1 MLHTLDSYTYKTV
14 CQSHLNK
21 TERRGEKSPPPPR
34 CPLLQTQ
41 ASVETA
47 VQGKELPLAA
57 DTGICGNCRPGER
70 AAPCSGHG
78 HLYLW
83 KLPSRGKSCITIGI
97 YDDSECERCS
107 VLNLHPDVV
116 IPGKDVESEGLIYT
130 QKGPQDFFLEAEIR
144 RWSGSCQGHLWGER
158 PQQREEQVRRG
169 SGLCPGQLNYSLIL
183 TTTERSSLSAHKG
196 LKRRWSIS
204 SLLM

>member
-1 MLHTLDSYTYKTV
+1 M
-14 CQSHLNK
+14 
-21 TERRGEKSPPPPR
+21 
-34 CPLLQTQ
+34 
-41 ASVETA
+41 
-47 VQGKELPLAA
+47 PLAP
-57 DTGICGNCRPGER
+57 DTGIRGNCCPGER
-70 AAPCSGHG
+70 AAPCCGHR
-78 HLYLW
+78 HLW
-83 KLPSRGKSCITIGI
+83 KLPSRGKSCPLLWTRASVSVETAIQGKSCITIGI

-144 RWSGSCQGHLWGER
+144 RWSGSGQGHLWGER